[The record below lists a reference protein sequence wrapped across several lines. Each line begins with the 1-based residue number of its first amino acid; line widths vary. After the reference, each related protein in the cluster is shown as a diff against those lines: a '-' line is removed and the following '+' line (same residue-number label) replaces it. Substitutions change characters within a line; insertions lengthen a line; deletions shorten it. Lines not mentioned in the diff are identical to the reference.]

1 MSTRNIDDLNLLLA
15 KRTIGKTTPQVLYVN
30 NAAGAVCTTL
40 TAGKYILKASAA
52 CYWKRGAAG
61 TLATSV
67 LVTEGATPSTD
78 TPLFAGESCVII
90 VEQGDTDNL
99 LAFRCVSGATALVWV
114 IACGDLA
121 RQ

>member
-1 MSTRNIDDLNLLLA
+1 MSTRNIEDLNLLLA
-15 KRTIGKTTPQVLYVN
+15 KRTIGKTTPQVLYVD
-30 NAAGAVCTTL
+30 NAAGAVCTAL
-40 TAGKYILKASAA
+40 TAGKYILKANAG

-61 TLATSV
+61 LVGTDV
-67 LVTEGATPSTD
+67 LVTEGATPSTS
-78 TPLFAGESCVII
+78 TPLFANESCVVI

-99 LAFRCVSGATALVWV
+99 IAFRTASGTALAWV